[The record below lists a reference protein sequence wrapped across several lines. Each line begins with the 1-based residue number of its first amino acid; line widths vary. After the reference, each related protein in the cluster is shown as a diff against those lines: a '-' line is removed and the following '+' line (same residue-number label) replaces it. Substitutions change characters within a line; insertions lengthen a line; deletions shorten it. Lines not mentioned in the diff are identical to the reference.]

1 MRGEQQYV
9 ETHAIIQKCIRQAS
23 FGKSI
28 YMEWRATQQPDH
40 TFIRICKQLP
50 RPMCAWLF
58 VVRNPR
64 GLRKTK
70 FNREKRLIS
79 RVFLFYVVEKECEL
93 QEKPARRVSSFF
105 KKEKSRLIVVGK
117 MNEWMWAQT
126 GCEKRVKMK
135 RKDKEW
141 GGLRRWGNKR
151 VWMYARE
158 RVRVCTWMSVCVWCY
173 IYKIHIKGHNFKKYK
188 VANGGANDWEGWRK
202 NSSNS
207 DDDNK
212 YWSTSSS
219 KKRLAIG
226 VAMMTTSF
234 QREHGRFG
242 CIASF

>member
-40 TFIRICKQLP
+40 TFIRICKQLL

-141 GGLRRWGNKR
+141 GVYGDEGIKGYGC
-151 VWMYARE
+151 MRE
-158 RVRVCTWMSVCVWCY
+158 RECVCVREWVCVCDVTSTRY
-173 IYKIHIKGHNFKKYK
+173 TSRAIILKNIK
-188 VANGGANDWEGWRK
+188 
-202 NSSNS
+202 
-207 DDDNK
+207 
-212 YWSTSSS
+212 
-219 KKRLAIG
+219 
-226 VAMMTTSF
+226 
-234 QREHGRFG
+234 
-242 CIASF
+242 